1 MPEVIPP
8 ALMFQQFNKKL
19 RSGLLFALRA
29 TFVGLIWL
37 IILPYITVW
46 IWRLYFFLGD
56 NVSSSLFKLK
66 EAKHQLGSNTSALNL
81 TSIFF
86 TALSDNDTVTANW
99 MQEYK
104 SRFSM
109 Q

>member
-1 MPEVIPP
+1 MPEEIPP
-8 ALMFQQFNKKL
+8 ALMLQKFNKTL
-19 RSGLLFALRA
+19 RSCILFVLRA

-56 NVSSSLFKLK
+56 NVSSSLFKVR
-66 EAKHQLGSNTSALNL
+66 EAKRQLGSNTSALSL
-81 TSIFF
+81 ASIFF
-86 TALSDNDTVTANW
+86 IALLDKDTVTVNW

-104 SRFSM
+104 SRFSI
-109 Q
+109 